1 MCFSEAMLN
10 VVLVNPAR
18 GDTYAQ
24 PPMGLALLAAVLEAA
39 GYPVTIV
46 DANALNLSPAQIAT
60 QAAGADVIGLTAMTP
75 SIGFALTTAAHLK
88 EALPN
93 ARIVLGGAHATL
105 LPEETLSSAPALDVI
120 VRGEGEI
127 STPALLRALEQG
139 TALDDVPGISFR
151 KDDRIVHTP
160 SPAAVIDVE
169 TLPYLAYHLL
179 PRGVYR
185 PHPPHGREMPFA
197 AVIASRGCPYHCS
210 YCSKPVFGNQFRGQS
225 PKRVADELEK
235 LVRDFGVREV
245 AFYDDVFT
253 LNRKRVMGICAEIL
267 NRGLKLHWSCESRV
281 NLVDAEM
288 LQQMRRAGCY
298 TIAYGIESAAP
309 EVLAG
314 LDKDATPE
322 QAAAAVLITRRAG
335 IQVIGYF
342 MIGSPGE
349 TSATIHTTLDFAKS
363 LKLDYAQFS
372 VTTPFPGT
380 RLYERYL
387 AEGYGGEIPWENFV
401 YASTDGAA
409 TPVFASAE
417 LSREDLANW
426 SARAYREFYLRPGYV
441 WQRLSGIRGWEDLR
455 LNLQG
460 LALLWS
466 SIRTRRQK

>member
-1 MCFSEAMLN
+1 MLN
-10 VVLVNPAR
+10 VVLINPAR
-18 GDTYAQ
+18 GDSYAQ
-24 PPMGLALLAAVLEAA
+24 PPMGLALLAAVLEET
-39 GYPVTIV
+39 GHTVIII
-46 DANALNLSPAQIAT
+46 DANALDLTLEQVAAR
-60 QAAGADVIGLTAMTP
+60 AAGADVLGLTAMTP
-75 SIGFALTTAAHLK
+75 SIGLTLATAAHLR
-88 EALPN
+88 EALPQ
-93 ARIVLGGAHATL
+93 AKIILGGAHATL
-105 LPEETLSSAPALDVI
+105 LPEETLASAPALDVI
-120 VRGEGEI
+120 VRGEGEV
-127 STPALLRALEQG
+127 STPALLAALENG
-139 TALDDVPGISFR
+139 TPLDKVPGITFR
-151 KDDRIVHTP
+151 NDGKIVHT
-160 SPAAVIDVE
+160 AAETEIVDVE
-169 TLPYLAYHLL
+169 TLPFLAYHLL

-210 YCSKPVFGNQFRGQS
+210 YCSKPVFGNTFRGQS
-225 PKRVADELEK
+225 PARVADELEH

-253 LNRKRVMGICAEIL
+253 LNRQRVVGICEEIL
-267 NRGLKLHWSCESRV
+267 RRGLKLHWSCESRV

-288 LQQMRRAGCY
+288 LQLMRRAGCY

-314 LDKDATPE
+314 LDKNATPE
-322 QAAAAVLITRRAG
+322 QAAEAVRMTRRAG

-349 TSATIHTTLDFAKS
+349 TGATIRTTLDFAKS

-387 AEGYGGEIPWENFV
+387 AEGYGTEIPWENFV

-417 LSREDLANW
+417 LNRDDLIAW

-441 WQRLSGIRGWEDLR
+441 WQRLSGIRGWGDLR
-455 LNLQG
+455 LNIKG
-460 LALLWS
+460 LALLGS
-466 SIRTRRQK
+466 SIRTRRKA